1 MANIWEK
8 AVPILAGNLNSGLSY
23 LITTVSRIQHHE
35 AWKCNKRNKLF
46 LGISDVVQGNLVGY
60 LN

>member
-1 MANIWEK
+1 MAI
-8 AVPILAGNLNSGLSY
+8 NLISGLSY
-23 LITTVSRIQHHE
+23 LITPVSRIQHHE

-46 LGISDVVQGNLVGY
+46 LGISDVVQGNMVDY

>member
-1 MANIWEK
+1 MA
-8 AVPILAGNLNSGLSY
+8 VNLNSGLSY

-46 LGISDVVQGNLVGY
+46 LGISDIVQGNLVGY